1 MIKHDQVNIAS
12 YAKVYYNPEDITLE
26 WEEMR
31 DVFAIVIQSDPS
43 ALAKIQYWQ
52 RIWPIQRVAKGAV
65 VGAGGSGWMADDD
78 PYNGD
83 WKTADVKVTLQGN
96 RAVYTF
102 NPINAIEFPDIKDF
116 DANYRRTLKLRI
128 LFDGKRP
135 EIKAIEV
142 YSDSVWKE
150 TEFKIEWGKTFAD
163 KDWNGQITVYNG
175 QLMDVQAIKGNVKI
189 GMDKSL
195 ASDEN
200 KGCIKAEVRFTYN
213 EDVNSYDKTIVT
225 IRTTA
230 NNFVSSDFSEEH
242 NSHKKVLNPPNP
254 LFQRGNGSISPFSKG
269 GKGDL
274 KCTQDSFSQFISKNQ
289 SFSFLIDEV
298 VAGEKIFIKD
308 FDVLVTKADDNV
320 DYAKFRRDWE
330 LNHDRTL
337 YDKIHELPEQTYSKS
352 WDDMPKKR
360 KRGFMPLGCDGGR
373 QKFAVD
379 QNGDVFYSKNYVSR
393 VKGKDTDRVLWEGNF
408 IRYGFGFPDVE
419 PTERHRLDGYL
430 PMIYAKWESDSIS
443 YEQTAFATLLE
454 GDILSGESMQGDDPT
469 VLLVK
474 VILSNSSDN
483 SHEISLKLTSKCD
496 VEEKLKAKDGFIFA
510 INDEPKRMRYFL
522 DTMSKGSIH
531 VPPCNGRT
539 DVSENDK
546 LFYKLTL
553 SGHESHSLYFKIPFI
568 TLAENEF
575 DTLKKA
581 DYESELPRVKKFWE
595 DRVAQGTQI
604 TVPNEILTNFYK
616 AHITHMLITDDREVG
631 SDRYA
636 SRVGTF
642 PYGVFPDES
651 VMCISDFDRRG
662 YKKEAEERLELLV
675 HYQGTVGVPGTYAT
689 VEGQYYGA
697 GGYECG
703 GYNKSHGWVL
713 WGLGEHYWYYKDKE
727 WLNRVAPSIIKA
739 CDWVI
744 NERQSTKTFDS
755 QGNRVIEYGF
765 LPAGSLEDVRD
776 YYYWLATNAPTYWG
790 FKNIAMALVDADH
803 PEGIRLLKEAE
814 EYGDDLNAG
823 FRESMIL
830 SPVVKLR
837 DGTYV
842 PHFPPRLYRRGR
854 GFGWLRETL
863 EGAIHLIRSEMLEP
877 WSDESTW
884 IMKDYEDNLYI
895 SDRYGYSVEDFEKD
909 WFSLG
914 GFSMQSNLLC
924 HTIPYLWRDEPK
936 HFLRGYFN
944 GFTSAFYPDIC
955 ACVEHALPTLADNN
969 NVWFKPSDEA
979 QSTFWLRLMFIYECD
994 NELNLGMCIPREWL
1008 EDGKSVEI
1016 KRAETYFGEMGYRI
1030 DSDVKNSKIKMI
1042 LNPPIRNAPEK
1053 INVRFRH
1060 PQEKP
1065 IKKVLINGKEWLD
1078 FSAEKELIYL
1088 SKFDDQLEIIALY

>member
-1 MIKHDQVNIAS
+1 MIKHNQVNIAS
-12 YAKVYYNPEDITLE
+12 YAKVNYNPEYITLE

-31 DVFAIVIQSDPS
+31 DVFAIVMQSNS
-43 ALAKIQYWQ
+43 SVMAKIQYWQ
-52 RIWPIQRVAKGAV
+52 RIWPIQRVPKGAV

-83 WKTADVKVTLQGN
+83 WKTADVKVTLQGD

-116 DANYRRTLKLRI
+116 DVNYRRTLKLRI
-128 LFDGKRP
+128 LFDGKIP

-142 YSDSVWKE
+142 YSDSIWKE
-150 TEFKIEWGKTFAD
+150 TEFNIEWGKAFAD
-163 KDWNGQITVYNG
+163 EDWNGQISVYNG
-175 QLMDVQAIKGNVKI
+175 ELIDVQAIKGNVKI
-189 GMDKSL
+189 GTDKSL

-200 KGCIKAEVRFTYN
+200 EGCIKAKVRFTYN
-213 EDVNSYDKTIVT
+213 EDVNSYDKTIVR
-225 IRTTA
+225 IRTKA
-230 NNFVSSDFSEEH
+230 NN
-242 NSHKKVLNPPNP
+242 KVLNPPNP
-254 LFQRGNGSISPFSKG
+254 LFQRGNNSLISFNKGNGSIAPSNSSISPFSKR

-274 KCTQDSFSQFISKNQ
+274 K
-289 SFSFLIDEV
+289 SFSFLIDEI

-308 FDVLVTKADDNV
+308 FDVLVTKADDSV
-320 DYAKFRRDWE
+320 DYAKFLKDWE
-330 LNHDRTL
+330 LNHDKTL
-337 YDKIHELPEQTYSKS
+337 YDKIYELPEQTYSKS
-352 WDDMPKKR
+352 WNDMPKKR

-393 VKGKDTDRVLWEGNF
+393 VKGKDTDMVMWDGNF

-419 PTERHRLDGYL
+419 PTERHRLEGYM
-430 PMIYAKWESDSIS
+430 PIIYAKWESDNIS

-469 VLLVK
+469 LLLAK
-474 VILSNSSDN
+474 VVISNSSDA
-483 SHEISLKLTSKCD
+483 SREISLKLTSKCD
-496 VEEKLKAKDGFIFA
+496 FEEKLKAKDGFISA
-510 INDEPKRMRYFL
+510 INDESKRLRYFM
-522 DTMSKGSIH
+522 DTMSKGSI
-531 VPPCNGRT
+531 
-539 DVSENDK
+539 VSENDG
-546 LFYKLTL
+546 LFYRLTL
-553 SGHESHSLYFKIPFI
+553 AGHESHSLYLKIPFI
-568 TLAENEF
+568 TLVENEF

-604 TVPNEILTNFYK
+604 TVPNEILANFYK
-616 AHITHMLITDDREVG
+616 AHVTHMLITDDREVG

-651 VMCISDFDRRG
+651 IMCISDFDRRG

-713 WGLGEHYWYYKDKE
+713 WGLGEHYWYYRDKE
-727 WLNRVAPSIIKA
+727 WLNRVAPSIVKA
-739 CDWVI
+739 CDWVT
-744 NERQSTKTFDS
+744 NERRSTKKHDS
-755 QGNRVIEYGF
+755 QGNKVIEYGF

-790 FKNIAMALVDADH
+790 FKNIARALVDAGH
-803 PEGIRLLKEAE
+803 PEGMRLLKEAE
-814 EYGDDLNAG
+814 EYGDDLNDG

-877 WSDESTW
+877 CSDESTW
-884 IMKDYEDNLYI
+884 IMKDFEDNLYI
-895 SDRYGYSVEDFEKD
+895 SDRYGYSVENFERD

-994 NELNLGMCIPREWL
+994 NDLNLGMCIPREWL

-1016 KRAETYFGEMGYRI
+1016 KRAETYFGEMGYNI
-1030 DSDVKNSKIKMI
+1030 VSESGKITMN
-1042 LNPPIRNAPEK
+1042 LCPPTRNVPDN

-1060 PQEKP
+1060 PQEKHME
-1065 IKKVLINGKEWLD
+1065 KVLVNGKEWSD
-1078 FSAEKELIYL
+1078 FDPSRELIRIGKVIEKIDIVAY
-1088 SKFDDQLEIIALY
+1088 Y

>member
-1 MIKHDQVNIAS
+1 MIKHNQVNITS
-12 YAKVYYNPEDITLE
+12 YAKVDYNPEDITLE

-31 DVFAIVIQSDPS
+31 DVFAIVMQSDPS
-43 ALAKIQYWQ
+43 VLAKIQYWQ

-78 PYNGD
+78 PYNGE
-83 WKTADVKVTLQGN
+83 WKTADVKMTLQGDC
-96 RAVYTF
+96 AVYTF

-142 YSDSVWKE
+142 YSDSIWKE
-150 TEFKIEWGKTFAD
+150 MEFKIEWGKTFAD
-163 KDWNGQITVYNG
+163 GDWNGQISVYNG
-175 QLMDVQAIKGNVKI
+175 QLMDVQAISENVKI
-189 GMDKSL
+189 GTDKSL
-195 ASDEN
+195 VSDKN
-200 KGCIKAEVRFTYN
+200 KGCIKAKVRFTYN
-213 EDVNSYDKTIVT
+213 EDINSYDKTIVT
-225 IRTTA
+225 IRTKA
-230 NNFVSSDFSEEH
+230 
-242 NSHKKVLNPPNP
+242 K
-254 LFQRGNGSISPFSKG
+254 
-269 GKGDL
+269 
-274 KCTQDSFSQFISKNQ
+274 

-320 DYAKFRRDWE
+320 DYAKFLRDWE

-352 WDDMPKKR
+352 WNDMPKKR

-393 VKGKDTDRVLWEGNF
+393 VKGKDTDRVLWDGNF
-408 IRYGFGFPDVE
+408 IRYGFGFPDIE
-419 PTERHRLDGYL
+419 PTERRRLDGYL
-430 PMIYAKWESDSIS
+430 PMIYAKWESDGIS

-454 GDILSGESMQGDDPT
+454 GDILSGESMQGDAPT

-474 VILSNSSDN
+474 VIISNSSDT
-483 SHEISLKLTSKCD
+483 SREISLKLTSKCD

-510 INDEPKRMRYFL
+510 IHVPPCNGRTDNYEPKRMRYFL
-522 DTMSKGSIH
+522 DTMSMGSI
-531 VPPCNGRT
+531 
-539 DVSENDK
+539 VSENDE

-553 SGHESHSLYFKIPFI
+553 AGHESHSLYFKIPFI

-616 AHITHMLITDDREVG
+616 AHVTHMLITDDREVG

-675 HYQGTVGVPGTYAT
+675 HYQGTVGVPGTYTT

-727 WLNRVAPSIIKA
+727 WLNRVAPSIVKA

-744 NERQSTKTFDS
+744 NERQSTKKLDS
-755 QGNRVIEYGF
+755 QGNKVIEYGF

-790 FKNIAMALVDADH
+790 FKSIARALVDAGH
-803 PEGIRLLKEAE
+803 PEGERLLKEAE
-814 EYGDDLNAG
+814 EYGNDLNAG

-895 SDRYGYSVEDFEKD
+895 SDRYGYSVENFERD

-1016 KRAETYFGEMGYRI
+1016 RRAETYFGEMGYRI
-1030 DSDVKNSKIKMI
+1030 DSDVKNGKIKMV
-1042 LNPPIRNAPEK
+1042 LDPPTRNAPEK

-1060 PQEKP
+1060 PKEKD
-1065 IKKVLINGKEWLD
+1065 IKKVLVNGKEWSD
-1078 FSAEKELIYL
+1078 FDPSRELIRL
-1088 SKFDDQLEIIALY
+1088 GKVLDKIEIVAYY